1 MSRVVL
7 AGAAQSIWG
16 TYGASLGA
24 ILLSRA
30 VYLQLPSVSQVTL
43 LRGRR
48 A

>member
-1 MSRVVL
+1 MNRVVL
-7 AGAAQSIWG
+7 AGAAQSIRG
-16 TYGASLGA
+16 TSGASLGA
-24 ILLSRA
+24 ILLSWA

>member
-7 AGAAQSIWG
+7 TGAAQSIRG
-16 TYGASLGA
+16 ISGGSLGA
-24 ILLSRA
+24 VLLNRV
-30 VYLQLPSVSQVTL
+30 VYLRLPSVSQVTR